1 MTTITIIPDRHAPR
15 LVRYSAVA
23 GDLRSEGATAGQA
36 LDALTA
42 HLPEP
47 DAGALVVIQS
57 TQSDRF
63 FTATQ
68 QQRLRE
74 LMDKWRAA
82 RDANTAM
89 DAAERGELD
98 ALVAAELKAATDRA
112 AALAQGLNP

>member
-1 MTTITIIPDRHAPR
+1 MTTITIIPDREAAR
-15 LVRYSAVA
+15 AVRYRAVA
-23 GDLRSEGATAGQA
+23 GDLRSEGETAGQA

-42 HLPEP
+42 RLPEP

-57 TQSDRF
+57 TKPDRF
-63 FTATQ
+63 FTAAQ

-74 LMDKWRAA
+74 LMDKWRTA
-82 RDANTAM
+82 RDAGTAM
-89 DAAERGELD
+89 DTAEHGELD